1 MEESPNR
8 TTADLAK
15 SYGSNWTKANVT
27 TLFEW
32 LAIAAYN
39 MRSLE
44 LSILYYR
51 GIIRRYT
58 IFGLFISTLSGT
70 LSVVQLNTSGSL
82 PSTVTTILNGC
93 FTFFSFTIAIFTGF
107 IKVYQIQE
115 QLEHFIKLKQ
125 DWIVFSTSIA
135 SELQLPIELRRDALF
150 LITKNKN
157 IYLDLLKVDAEFP
170 SFVAGQVKREM
181 PFPDNLGMH
190 VSTLHEI
197 VMEIGSQELKDLES
211 LSARNKDRFS
221 TPMTRKVLTPIP
233 ENVMLN
239 DTTSLVKHVDG
250 NPTKPIKPTNS
261 TKTTNPTNPAKSTI
275 LSPSTVPVPTASVT
289 TAAVTT
295 EEATGSAKAAA
306 VAVATTG
313 SIASLPAIATA
324 TTAATVTTI
333 AEPNEEINI
342 PVAPTIVTSTNV
354 VSPTSTSPDLTS
366 ITLTVNP

>member
-8 TTADLAK
+8 TTTDLAK

-39 MRSLE
+39 IRSLE
-44 LSILYYR
+44 LAILYYR
-51 GIIRRYT
+51 GIIRRQT
-58 IFGLFISTLSGT
+58 IYGLFISTLTGT
-70 LSVVQLNTSGSL
+70 LSVIQLNTSSSL

-135 SELQLPIELRRDALF
+135 SELQLPVELRRDALF

-170 SFVAGQVKREM
+170 SFVAAQVKKEM
-181 PFPDNLGMH
+181 PFPDNLEMH
-190 VSTLHEI
+190 ASTLHEI
-197 VMEIGSQELKDLES
+197 VMTIGSQELKDLEC

-221 TPMTRKVLTPIP
+221 PPMTRKVLPAIP
-233 ENVMLN
+233 ENVIVH
-239 DTTSLVKHVDG
+239 TTGPSAKESIG
-250 NPTKPIKPTNS
+250 
-261 TKTTNPTNPAKSTI
+261 TKTI
-275 LSPSTVPVPTASVT
+275 T
-289 TAAVTT
+289 TKT
-295 EEATGSAKAAA
+295 EKAEK
-306 VAVATTG
+306 
-313 SIASLPAIATA
+313 
-324 TTAATVTTI
+324 
-333 AEPNEEINI
+333 AEKAEKTEKTEKAEKV
-342 PVAPTIVTSTNV
+342 PVAPTKTVALGSIATLPVVATPTTDAAPVATPVNTTESVEAVVTVPVSTEPTNPSAPVSTNV
-354 VSPTSTSPDLTS
+354 ISPTSTSPDLTS

>member
-8 TTADLAK
+8 TTTDLAK

-39 MRSLE
+39 IRSLE

-82 PSTVTTILNGC
+82 PSTVTTVLNGC

-135 SELQLPIELRRDALF
+135 SELQLPVELRRDALF
-150 LITKNKN
+150 MITKNKN
-157 IYLDLLKVDAEFP
+157 IYLDLLKDDAEFP
-170 SFVAGQVKREM
+170 SFVAAQVKKEL
-181 PFPDNLGMH
+181 PFPDNLEIH
-190 VSTLHEI
+190 ASTLHEI

-221 TPMTRKVLTPIP
+221 PPMTRKALPAIP
-233 ENVMLN
+233 ENVIVN
-239 DTTSLVKHVDG
+239 GTDSLAKES
-250 NPTKPIKPTNS
+250 I
-261 TKTTNPTNPAKSTI
+261 KTTGMA
-275 LSPSTVPVPTASVT
+275 TA
-289 TAAVTT
+289 
-295 EEATGSAKAAA
+295 G
-306 VAVATTG
+306 AVATAVTAVTAKPAITPVTTVAIG
-313 SIASLPAIATA
+313 SIAPLPVVAAANVPSTA
-324 TTAATVTTI
+324 S
-333 AEPNEEINI
+333 
-342 PVAPTIVTSTNV
+342 STNII
-354 VSPTSTSPDLTS
+354 SPTSTSPDLTS